1 MTTTR
6 TQSSAFSLV
15 ETALAIGI
23 VAFAFVS
30 LIALLPLG
38 LTHFRS
44 AVDTSVESQIFQRVV
59 TDAEQAD
66 FDLLTGSAKSGSGQ
80 FYVLPARFFDE
91 QGGEIVPRSPGQ
103 PTAYEA
109 VQIIYHVH
117 VRGSKP
123 GPNAVDAKAPALFTS
138 LPALQGK
145 PRFTP
150 RDSTFLTIQ
159 IAHNPGARALPLD
172 ENMLWDSQNERAR
185 ALAIATFSAV
195 ITRNGFPRTATP

>member
-1 MTTTR
+1 MALFLEEKRLPKIIAAWKSMPAGMESGAPATRELRPPAEAHRNPIRACPRPIREVVTPRSSFGRRIARPVTTTR

-109 VQIIYHVH
+109 VQII
-117 VRGSKP
+117 
-123 GPNAVDAKAPALFTS
+123 
-138 LPALQGK
+138 
-145 PRFTP
+145 
-150 RDSTFLTIQ
+150 
-159 IAHNPGARALPLD
+159 
-172 ENMLWDSQNERAR
+172 
-185 ALAIATFSAV
+185 
-195 ITRNGFPRTATP
+195 